1 MGYFLCC
8 GRAVPRRAALHKP
21 RAGASG
27 CHLQTPC
34 PNKRIGDSFLHA
46 SARDMDRSSL
56 RPLVGV
62 TACLKENGRGGWH
75 HTVGDKYVR
84 AAIHAVG
91 GLPVLIPAIGPEL
104 GADEQA
110 TIEALDRLLDTLDG
124 VLLTG
129 SPSNVEPHHYGG
141 EQSRQGTAHD
151 PARDAT
157 TLPLIRHSLDRGV
170 PLFAICRGAQ
180 EVNVALGGTL
190 HQLVHEVEGRRDH
203 RSLKSSDIDVNYG
216 PAHDIDIVDG
226 GVLHRL
232 LGERRVQVNS
242 LHAQGVDRLAPRAR
256 LEAVAEDGQVEAFSV
271 PDAPAF
277 ALALQWHP
285 EHRALENPV
294 SMKLFDA
301 FAAACRSRAAARL
314 APPMRAAAE

>member
-1 MGYFLCC
+1 M
-8 GRAVPRRAALHKP
+8 
-21 RAGASG
+21 
-27 CHLQTPC
+27 
-34 PNKRIGDSFLHA
+34 N
-46 SARDMDRSSL
+46 RSSL

-62 TACLKENGRGGWH
+62 TACFKENGRGGWH

-104 GADEQA
+104 GGDEQA

-141 EQSRQGTAHD
+141 DQSREGTAHD

-157 TLPLIRHSLDRGV
+157 TLPLIRHCLDRGV
-170 PLFAICRGAQ
+170 PLFAICRGLQ

-203 RSLKSSDIDVNYG
+203 RSPKSPDTDVNYA
-216 PAHDIDIVDG
+216 PAHDIEVVEG
-226 GVLHRL
+226 GLLHRL
-232 LGERRVQVNS
+232 LGRRRVQVNS

-256 LEAVAEDGQVEAFSV
+256 LEAVAEDGQVEAFSI

-301 FAAACRSRAAARL
+301 FAAACRSRATARL
-314 APPMRAAAE
+314 GPPLRAAAE

>member
-1 MGYFLCC
+1 ME
-8 GRAVPRRAALHKP
+8 
-21 RAGASG
+21 
-27 CHLQTPC
+27 
-34 PNKRIGDSFLHA
+34 
-46 SARDMDRSSL
+46 RSSL
-56 RPLVGV
+56 RPPLHPVVGV
-62 TACLKENGRGGWH
+62 TACFKENGRGGWH

-91 GLPVLIPAIGPEL
+91 ALPVLIPAIGPEL
-104 GADEQA
+104 DGDQR
-110 TIEALDRLLDTLDG
+110 TMTEALDRLLDSLDG

-141 EQSRQGTAHD
+141 EPSRAGTSHD

-157 TLPLIRHSLDRGV
+157 TLPLIRRALERGV
-170 PLFAICRGAQ
+170 PLFAICRGLQ

-190 HQLVHEVEGRRDH
+190 HQLVHEVDGRWDH
-203 RSLKSSDIDVNYG
+203 RSPKSPDSDVNYA
-216 PAHDIDIVDG
+216 PAHDIEIVEG
-226 GVLHRL
+226 GLLHRL
-232 LGERRVQVNS
+232 LGERRVKVNS

-256 LEAVAEDGQVEAFSV
+256 LEAVAEDGQVEAFSI

-301 FAAACRSRAAARL
+301 FAAACRSRAKARL
-314 APPMRAAAE
+314 GPPLRAAAE

>member
-1 MGYFLCC
+1 ME
-8 GRAVPRRAALHKP
+8 
-21 RAGASG
+21 
-27 CHLQTPC
+27 
-34 PNKRIGDSFLHA
+34 
-46 SARDMDRSSL
+46 MDRPSL
-56 RPLVGV
+56 RPLVGI

-75 HTVGDKYVR
+75 HTVGEKYVR

-91 GLPVLIPAIGPEL
+91 ALPVLIPAIGPEL
-104 GADEQA
+104 GREERAM
-110 TIEALDRLLDTLDG
+110 TEALDRLLDVLDG

-129 SPSNVEPHHYGG
+129 SPSNVEPHHYDGAP
-141 EQSRQGTAHD
+141 SRTGTAHD

-157 TLPLIRHSLDRGV
+157 TLPLIRHTIDRGV

-190 HQLVHEVEGRRDH
+190 HQLVHEVEGRWDH
-203 RSLKSSDIDVNYG
+203 RSPKTPDTDTNYA
-216 PAHDIDIVDG
+216 PAHAIDIVEG
-226 GVLHRL
+226 GLLHRL
-232 LGERRVQVNS
+232 IGERRAMVNS
-242 LHAQGVDRLAPRAR
+242 LHAQGVDRLAARAR
-256 LEAVAEDGQVEAFSV
+256 LEAVAEDGQVEAFSI

-285 EHRALENPV
+285 EHRALDNPV